1 MFAYSLSMGG
11 ERASTTRQRLAGKIC
26 ALCHRLLDSTPR
38 STGERVCDQCTGN
51 RRVYMTFFERHG
63 WIVQFLESDLKT
75 PVGRIRKFSHADR
88 VTELIGRTPTAM
100 NLEARNMLE
109 HALSG
114 GRGGMYLDVTGEQYR
129 KLKSS

>member
-1 MFAYSLSMGG
+1 
-11 ERASTTRQRLAGKIC
+11 
-26 ALCHRLLDSTPR
+26 
-38 STGERVCDQCTGN
+38 
-51 RRVYMTFFERHG
+51 MTFFERHG

-114 GRGGMYLDVTGEQYR
+114 GRGGMYLDLTGEQYR
-129 KLKSS
+129 KLKWG